1 MNRIS
6 NLNSIQIKSY
16 GETLALLKQ
25 LDKMGLI
32 KSKSKS
38 KKKPKMIED
47 IKQESDMVASVKT
60 LEGERNKGTPNLFA
74 LRQIEPGMTQQQIRD
89 ITERN
94 NAGVAT
100 LRAEIQQQRL
110 EDFQGAFEPLTRLA
124 NLASERFRG
133 AQEPGAGQRPNPF
146 VQSTTIEEIEPDIQE
161 ETFTQSLNEGG
172 PRAQPQ
178 VQTELFAEGEEAGA
192 RLGPQERLEIG
203 YGMSPE
209 AAETLGLSPEFIDKT
224 RKATKKKLVRD
235 PQDAAETLGLSPEF
249 IDNTR
254 KATKKQLVRDPRDA
268 ADELGLGK
276 IPTMRNSYNA
286 IEEYYIAL
294 TDKDE
299 IEEGRDP
306 RADSKSLML
315 ADIDRIL
322 KGYFG

>member
-60 LEGERNKGTPNLFA
+60 LEGERNRVNPNLFA
-74 LRQIEPGMTQQQIRD
+74 LRQIEPGMSEQQIRD

-110 EDFQGAFEPLTRLA
+110 EDFQGTFEPLTRLA

-161 ETFTQSLNEGG
+161 GGEAFTQTLNEGG
-172 PRAQPQ
+172 PQDAPIKK
-178 VQTELFAEGEEAGA
+178 QTELFSEGEEAEA
-192 RLGPQERLEIG
+192 RLGPQERLQIG
-203 YGMSPE
+203 GGMSTE
-209 AAETLGLSPEFIDKT
+209 AAETLGLSPEFIAKT
-224 RKATKKKLVRD
+224 RKASKPKIGRNEFLRQNGLGPLPPNTKNTTPQEMRDYYDDFNLVF
-235 PQDAAETLGLSPEF
+235 GL
-249 IDNTR
+249 D
-254 KATKKQLVRDPRDA
+254 
-268 ADELGLGK
+268 ADESLYKNKSG
-276 IPTMRNSYNA
+276 MY
-286 IEEYYIAL
+286 
-294 TDKDE
+294 KDM
-299 IEEGRDP
+299 IQKLDDLINLSIG
-306 RADSKSLML
+306 
-315 ADIDRIL
+315 
-322 KGYFG
+322 

>member
-38 KKKPKMIED
+38 KKQSKPKMIED

-60 LEGERNKGTPNLFA
+60 LEGERNKESPNLFA

-146 VQSTTIEEIEPDIQE
+146 GQSTTIEEIEPDIQE

-178 VQTELFAEGEEAGA
+178 VQTELFDEGEEVAA

-203 YGMSPE
+203 YDGGMSST
-209 AAETLGLSPEFIDKT
+209 AAEALGLSPEFIAKT
-224 RKATKKKLVRD
+224 RKASKPKIGRNDFLRQNGLGPLPPNTKNTTPQEMRDYYDDFNLVF
-235 PQDAAETLGLSPEF
+235 GL
-249 IDNTR
+249 D
-254 KATKKQLVRDPRDA
+254 
-268 ADELGLGK
+268 ADESLYKNKSG
-276 IPTMRNSYNA
+276 MY
-286 IEEYYIAL
+286 
-294 TDKDE
+294 KDM
-299 IEEGRDP
+299 IQKLDDLINLSIG
-306 RADSKSLML
+306 
-315 ADIDRIL
+315 
-322 KGYFG
+322 